1 CGTFLLLI
9 RITFEP
15 QLIETFVVSSIVDLL
30 WCSTGA
36 GFGAHWRLN
45 SFSNNADYDK
55 GFIGCCSTGTDTG
68 EWRLFWKKL
77 EDNME
82 TVVEGIGGCCS
93 TGAES
98 KTCKLFFRRNSFRI
112 NASYDSETSMEAVV
126 EGIGGCCF
134 TGAGSKTCK
143 LFLGGIHLELMLV
156 TIVKPE
162 LMLVT
167 IKNPAIVTV
176 VLEAVIQLELNL
188 ENKDFSGE
196 KLRIMEAV
204 AEGIEYCCSTEA
216 VSKTCKLF
224 FWRNS
229 FSNNA
234 NYDKESRYSELKT
247 VIQLELNLEHE
258 SCCGRSLEVVAL
270 LELNRK
276 RVNFFLEG
284 IHLEL
289 MLVTIVKPGCCSTGT
304 DSEALRLFWKK
315 LEDVSILQLSRKHR
329 SSFSMEAVVEGI
341 GGCCSTGAL
350 SKTCKLF
357 FFGGIHSEL
366 MLVTIVTPEF
376 RYYCCCFGGC
386 CSTGTDSEALKLFC
400 HGLELLLYRKC
411 GSLELNLK
419 RLNCFSFG
427 RNLELMLAT
436 INSPEFSHCYR
447 CFRGCCSTGIDSGEW
462 RFFWKKLE
470 DVPILQLNLK
480 HRSFYVMELML
491 VTIVKPEFRHYYCCF
506 GGCCSTGTDSEV
518 LNLFYKKLE
527 DVPILQLSRKHRS
540 FSVMDYYSTGTESR
554 AWKLLWK
561 ELEAVALLELY
572 RKRVNFFFWR
582 NSFRI
587 NASYDSETKHYCC
600 CFGGCCLTGTD
611 SEALRLFWKKLE
623 DSMKAVVRRIGD
635 CCSTE
640 AVSKTCK
647 FFSWRNSF
655 SNNSNYDKE
664 SSHCYRCF
672 GGCYSTG
679 AESGEWRLFW
689 KKLEDSMEAVV
700 KGVGGCCST
709 GAESKTCKLFF
720 GRNSFR
726 INASYD
732 SETRSCFSTGPF
744 SGECKLFWSELET
757 VIQLEL
763 NLEHR
768 NCCEC
773 ESLELNLKR
782 VNFFLLGGIHL
793 AIMLITIKNPEFR
806 HYCCCFGGCCSTGT
820 ESEALGLFWKKLEN
834 SMEAVVEGIG
844 GCCSTGAESKMCKL
858 FFGRNL
864 FRINASYDS
873 ETRRNLFGS
882 NANYNRES
890 RNYASYDKES
900 SHCYRYFGGCY
911 STGAESGEWGFFWKK
926 LRIMEAVVER
936 IGGCCSTGAESKM
949 RQLFSFGRNSFSNNA
964 NYDKESRYYC
974 CCFEGCCLTGT
985 DSEALK
991 LFWRKLKDVLVLE
1004 LETVIQLEL
1013 SLDIV
1018 NYCEGIGSYCSTE
1031 VESGVYDNESSMEA
1045 VVEEIGG
1052 CCSTG
1057 AESKTRQLFSF
1068 ERNSAIMLITIKNPE
1083 AVVQLELN
1091 LKHGSSSSMELLWK
1105 ELKAVALLELN
1116 RECVNFSFGRNSF
1129 RINASYDSETRIYA
1143 SYDNV
1148 FRQLFNWNGIWSMKA
1163 FLKRIG
1169 DCCFTGVKL
1178 GTSFLREI
1186 GGCCS
1191 IAVGLGL
1198 WMLLLSELKNVVLLE
1213 LNLKCVNFFF
1223 GRNSFRINLGHDKE
1237 FKYVFLFRSTAL
1249 QFRHYYCCSGGCCS
1263 TGANLKN
1270 ECSSGVNW
1278 ELLFNRNLIWSMGG
1292 ILREI
1297 GSCCSTRAGSE
1308 KTQFYFTTSRL
1319 WRLFWGELDTVLQL
1333 EPNLGNGSSFGIE
1346 FKGCCSTGAESK
1358 HGGSSRAKK
1367 KLWFY

>member
-77 EDNME
+77 EDVPILQLNLKHRSFSVMGWKI
-82 TVVEGIGGCCS
+82 TW
-93 TGAES
+93 
-98 KTCKLFFRRNSFRI
+98 KLLWKELAAVGLLELNRERVNFSFRRNSFRI

-143 LFLGGIHLELMLV
+143 LFLGGIHLELILV

-224 FWRNS
+224 FFGGIHLAIMLITIKNPEFSHCYRFFGGCYSTGAKCGEWRL
-229 FSNNA
+229 FWKKLE
-234 NYDKESRYSELKT
+234 DSELKT

-289 MLVTIVKPGCCSTGT
+289 MLVTIVKPGMFFCFELLRWNL
-304 DSEALRLFWKK
+304 DIIVAVFEA
-315 LEDVSILQLSRKHR
+315 V
-329 SSFSMEAVVEGI
+329 SMEAVVEGI

-436 INSPEFSHCYR
+436 INSPEFSRCYR

-470 DVPILQLNLK
+470 DVPIPQLNLK

-679 AESGEWRLFW
+679 AECGEWRLFW
-689 KKLEDSMEAVV
+689 KKVEDSMEAVV

-732 SETRSCFSTGPF
+732 SETR
-744 SGECKLFWSELET
+744 
-757 VIQLEL
+757 
-763 NLEHR
+763 
-768 NCCEC
+768 
-773 ESLELNLKR
+773 
-782 VNFFLLGGIHL
+782 
-793 AIMLITIKNPEFR
+793 
-806 HYCCCFGGCCSTGT
+806 
-820 ESEALGLFWKKLEN
+820 
-834 SMEAVVEGIG
+834 
-844 GCCSTGAESKMCKL
+844 
-858 FFGRNL
+858 
-864 FRINASYDS
+864 
-873 ETRRNLFGS
+873 RNLFGS

-890 RNYASYDKES
+890 RHYY
-900 SHCYRYFGGCY
+900 CCFGGY
-911 STGAESGEWGFFWKK
+911 
-926 LRIMEAVVER
+926 
-936 IGGCCSTGAESKM
+936 CSTGTES
-949 RQLFSFGRNSFSNNA
+949 
-964 NYDKESRYYC
+964 E
-974 CCFEGCCLTGT
+974 T
-985 DSEALK
+985 LK
-991 LFWRKLKDVLVLE
+991 LLWR
-1004 LETVIQLEL
+1004 
-1013 SLDIV
+1013 
-1018 NYCEGIGSYCSTE
+1018 
-1031 VESGVYDNESSMEA
+1031 
-1045 VVEEIGG
+1045 
-1052 CCSTG
+1052 
-1057 AESKTRQLFSF
+1057 
-1068 ERNSAIMLITIKNPE
+1068 
-1083 AVVQLELN
+1083 N
-1091 LKHGSSSSMELLWK
+1091 LRM
-1105 ELKAVALLELN
+1105 
-1116 RECVNFSFGRNSF
+1116 
-1129 RINASYDSETRIYA
+1129 
-1143 SYDNV
+1143 
-1148 FRQLFNWNGIWSMKA
+1148 
-1163 FLKRIG
+1163 
-1169 DCCFTGVKL
+1169 
-1178 GTSFLREI
+1178 
-1186 GGCCS
+1186 
-1191 IAVGLGL
+1191 
-1198 WMLLLSELKNVVLLE
+1198 
-1213 LNLKCVNFFF
+1213 
-1223 GRNSFRINLGHDKE
+1223 NSFRINLGHDKE

-1249 QFRHYYCCSGGCCS
+1249 QFRHYYCCSGENPG
-1263 TGANLKN
+1263 
-1270 ECSSGVNW
+1270 
-1278 ELLFNRNLIWSMGG
+1278 
-1292 ILREI
+1292 
-1297 GSCCSTRAGSE
+1297 
-1308 KTQFYFTTSRL
+1308 L